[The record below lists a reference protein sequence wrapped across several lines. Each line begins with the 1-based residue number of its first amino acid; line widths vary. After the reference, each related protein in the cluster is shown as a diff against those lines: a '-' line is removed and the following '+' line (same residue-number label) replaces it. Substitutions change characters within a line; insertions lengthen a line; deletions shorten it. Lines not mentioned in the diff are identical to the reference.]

1 MNSTH
6 LHLVLNHVV
15 IMAALFSAVL
25 FLFGVFRKN
34 ETIKNVAL
42 FGFVISALSAIP
54 VFLTGEPAEESVEH
68 LPGVFE
74 SAIDAHEDAAT
85 FSLWMI
91 EIAGIV
97 ALGSLLLK
105 KVQFFR
111 SSIFT
116 AAFTLISFVSAGA
129 ISYTG
134 YLGGQIRHSEISAN
148 ALSPAGEQGGEQ
160 GEAGG
165 DKDDD

>member
-1 MNSTH
+1 MNPTH

-34 ETIKNVAL
+34 ETIKNIAL
-42 FGFVISALSAIP
+42 FGFVISAISAIP

-68 LPGVFE
+68 LAGVFE
-74 SAIDAHEDAAT
+74 STIEAHEDAAE

-91 EIAGIV
+91 EIAGIA
-97 ALGSLLLK
+97 ALGSLVLK
-105 KVQFFR
+105 KIQFFK

-116 AAFTLISFVSAGA
+116 MAFVIISLISTAA

-134 YLGGQIRHSEISAN
+134 YLGGQIRHGEISGN
-148 ALSPAGEQGGEQ
+148 AGLQNPSGIEQ
-160 GEAGG
+160 GESGN
-165 DKDDD
+165 DRD